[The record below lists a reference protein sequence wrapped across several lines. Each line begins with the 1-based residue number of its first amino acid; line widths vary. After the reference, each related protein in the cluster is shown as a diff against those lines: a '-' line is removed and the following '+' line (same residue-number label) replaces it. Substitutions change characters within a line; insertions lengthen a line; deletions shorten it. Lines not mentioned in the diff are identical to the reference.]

1 VEGRVSAQAARVTD
15 DPKARL
21 DSVNDWHRTAAAIAA
36 RRIDS
41 SLTLG
46 VDGRGDCLPQ
56 LLLRSDRE
64 QVPFT
69 GHALERVSAA
79 LLEIES

>member
-1 VEGRVSAQAARVTD
+1 M
-15 DPKARL
+15 
-21 DSVNDWHRTAAAIAA
+21 AA

-64 QVPFT
+64 QAPFT